1 MLLTGELIDA
11 DTALRFGLINEHV
24 PAAELEARTTAL
36 ARQIASK
43 SPLTLAMGKQAFY
56 RQAELPLDEAYAYT
70 RGVMVANLQA
80 RDAQEGIN
88 AFIDKRPPTW
98 CGQ

>member
-1 MLLTGELIDA
+1 
-11 DTALRFGLINEHV
+11 
-24 PAAELEARTTAL
+24 
-36 ARQIASK
+36 
-43 SPLTLAMGKQAFY
+43 
-56 RQAELPLDEAYAYT
+56 
-70 RGVMVANLQA
+70 MVANLQA